1 MKYVISVFY
10 DDAEVTVK
18 TNDVEIAILEM
29 LKADKTGNHAHV
41 CDGET
46 GEVLALVNHPDQF
59 ATDEFALMTLGFLAK
74 CEWAQAEEEEA
85 ECVDCEPEV
94 EREIIPSIF
103 EVMSALARQQ
113 AEEILNPEEPDPD
126 PVMREIEEHQTEE
139 EILREILSVMRGHI
153 HLAPKVV
160 S

>member
-10 DDAEVTVK
+10 DDAEVDVK

-41 CDGET
+41 VDGFT
-46 GEVLALVNHPDQF
+46 GEVLAIVNNPDDENYC
-59 ATDEFALMTLGFLAK
+59 TEEFALMTLGFLFK
-74 CEWAQAEEEEA
+74 MEQEVAEEEEA

-126 PVMREIEEHQTEE
+126 PVMREIEECASAEDMVLKMIQAMGG
-139 EILREILSVMRGHI
+139 LPS
-153 HLAPKVV
+153 
-160 S
+160 

>member
-10 DDAEVTVK
+10 DDAEVDVK

-46 GEVLALVNHPDQF
+46 GEVLAVVNSPDGERYC
-59 ATDEFALMTLGFLAK
+59 TEEFSLMTLGFLFKMEQGAV
-74 CEWAQAEEEEA
+74 EEEN
-85 ECVDCEPEV
+85 EPEV
-94 EREIIPSIF
+94 EREIIPNIF

-126 PVMREIEEHQTEE
+126 PVMREIEECMSAEDMVLKMLQSMGGG
-139 EILREILSVMRGHI
+139 LPS
-153 HLAPKVV
+153 
-160 S
+160 

>member
-10 DDAEVTVK
+10 DDAEVDVK

-41 CDGET
+41 CDGST
-46 GEVLALVNHPDQF
+46 GEVLALVNSPDGERYC
-59 ATDEFALMTLGFLAK
+59 TEEFSLMTLGFLFK
-74 CEWAQAEEEEA
+74 MEQEAEEEE
-85 ECVDCEPEV
+85 EPEV

-126 PVMREIEEHQTEE
+126 PVMREIEECASAEDMVLKMIQAMGG
-139 EILREILSVMRGHI
+139 LPS
-153 HLAPKVV
+153 
-160 S
+160 

>member
-10 DDAEVTVK
+10 DDAEVDVK

-41 CDGET
+41 CDGAT
-46 GEVLALVNHPDQF
+46 GEVLAIVNSPDGERYC
-59 ATDEFALMTLGFLAK
+59 TEEFALMTLGFLFK
-74 CEWAQAEEEEA
+74 MEQEVEEEE
-85 ECVDCEPEV
+85 EPEV

-126 PVMREIEEHQTEE
+126 PVMREIEECASAEDMVLKMIQAMGG
-139 EILREILSVMRGHI
+139 LPS
-153 HLAPKVV
+153 
-160 S
+160 

>member
-10 DDAEVTVK
+10 DDAEVDVK

-41 CDGET
+41 CDGAT
-46 GEVLALVNHPDQF
+46 GEVLAIVNNPNGERYC
-59 ATDEFALMTLGFLAK
+59 TEEFALMTLGFLFKMEQEA
-74 CEWAQAEEEEA
+74 AEEEEA
-85 ECVDCEPEV
+85 ECVDC
-94 EREIIPSIF
+94 
-103 EVMSALARQQ
+103 
-113 AEEILNPEEPDPD
+113 DPD

>member
-10 DDAEVTVK
+10 DDAEVDVK

-29 LKADKTGNHAHV
+29 LRADKNGNHAHV

-46 GEVLALVNHPDQF
+46 GEVLAVVNSPDGERYC
-59 ATDEFALMTLGFLAK
+59 TEEFSLMTLGFLFKMGQEAS
-74 CEWAQAEEEEA
+74 EEEEA

-94 EREIIPSIF
+94 EREIIPNIF
-103 EVMSALARQQ
+103 EVMSALCGQLEVDMGMSHEDAL
-113 AEEILNPEEPDPD
+113 EFPFIVPMPSESEI
-126 PVMREIEEHQTEE
+126 
-139 EILREILSVMRGHI
+139 
-153 HLAPKVV
+153 V

>member
-10 DDAEVTVK
+10 DDAEVDVK

-41 CDGET
+41 CDGNT
-46 GEVLALVNHPDQF
+46 GEVLALVNSPDGERYC
-59 ATDEFALMTLGFLAK
+59 TEEFALMTLGFLTK
-74 CEWAQAEEEEA
+74 CERAQAEEEEV

-94 EREIIPSIF
+94 EREVIPTIF
-103 EVMSALARQQ
+103 EVMSALCGQLEVDMGMSHEDALGFPFVVPTPN
-113 AEEILNPEEPDPD
+113 ESEI
-126 PVMREIEEHQTEE
+126 
-139 EILREILSVMRGHI
+139 
-153 HLAPKVV
+153 V

>member
-29 LKADKTGNHAHV
+29 LKADRDGNHAHV
-41 CDGET
+41 CDGDS

-59 ATDEFALMTLGFLAK
+59 ATPEFGLMVLGFLSK
-74 CEWAQAEEEEA
+74 LEMEAEEKP
-85 ECVDCEPEV
+85 EPE
-94 EREIIPSIF
+94 REPIPTIF
-103 EVMSALARQQ
+103 EVMSALSGHLETELGLSHEDALGFPFIVPMPD
-113 AEEILNPEEPDPD
+113 ESEI
-126 PVMREIEEHQTEE
+126 
-139 EILREILSVMRGHI
+139 
-153 HLAPKVV
+153 V

>member
-10 DDAEVTVK
+10 DDAEVDVK

-41 CDGET
+41 VDGFT
-46 GEVLALVNHPDQF
+46 GEVLAIVNNPDGERYC
-59 ATDEFALMTLGFLAK
+59 TEEFALMTLGFLFKMEQKA
-74 CEWAQAEEEEA
+74 AEEA
-85 ECVDCEPEV
+85 EADCEPEV

-113 AEEILNPEEPDPD
+113 TEEILGPQEPDPA
-126 PVMREIEEHQTEE
+126 EECMSAEDMVLKMIQSMGGG
-139 EILREILSVMRGHI
+139 LPS
-153 HLAPKVV
+153 
-160 S
+160 

>member
-10 DDAEVTVK
+10 DDAEVDVK

-41 CDGET
+41 CDGAT
-46 GEVLALVNHPDQF
+46 GEVLAIVNSPDGERYC
-59 ATDEFALMTLGFLAK
+59 TEEFALMTLGFLFK
-74 CEWAQAEEEEA
+74 MEQEVEEEE
-85 ECVDCEPEV
+85 EPEV

-126 PVMREIEEHQTEE
+126 PVLREIEECMSAEDMVLKMLQTMGGG
-139 EILREILSVMRGHI
+139 LPS
-153 HLAPKVV
+153 
-160 S
+160 

>member
-10 DDAEVTVK
+10 DDAEVDVK

-41 CDGET
+41 VDGFT
-46 GEVLALVNHPDQF
+46 GEVLAIVNNPDGERYC
-59 ATDEFALMTLGFLAK
+59 TEEFALMTLGFLFKMEQEAS
-74 CEWAQAEEEEA
+74 EEEEA
-85 ECVDCEPEV
+85 ECVDCESEV

-103 EVMSALARQQ
+103 EVMSALCGQQ
-113 AEEILNPEEPDPD
+113 IAELGMSPEEVFMFPPIIPSDNES
-126 PVMREIEEHQTEE
+126 EI
-139 EILREILSVMRGHI
+139 
-153 HLAPKVV
+153 V

>member
-10 DDAEVTVK
+10 DDAEVNVK

-41 CDGET
+41 CDGAT
-46 GEVLALVNHPDQF
+46 GEVLALVNSPDGERYC
-59 ATDEFALMTLGFLAK
+59 TEEFALMTLGFLFK
-74 CEWAQAEEEEA
+74 MEQEVAEEEEV
-85 ECVDCEPEV
+85 ECEPEV

-113 AEEILNPEEPDPD
+113 AEEILTPEEPDPD
-126 PVMREIEEHQTEE
+126 PVEECMSAEDMVLKMLQAMGGG
-139 EILREILSVMRGHI
+139 LPS
-153 HLAPKVV
+153 
-160 S
+160 